1 MSTWPLRRWVAAALV
16 ALATVVVIGVPT
28 VLVPT
33 PWFGREVDV
42 TWWSWPVLLA
52 TAALSGLLA
61 ATYVRADADTLERAA
76 TGTGT
81 GTPVTGTPAI
91 GTPVIATSGTG
102 THGVAEDVDTTAT
115 TSGRLGVAGGLL
127 AYFAVGC
134 PVCNKVALL
143 ALGYTG
149 ALQWFA
155 PLQPVLALVAVVLLA
170 WALRRRLAGE
180 RACPVALPEPAR
192 LGVGRPTSN
201 EER

>member
-1 MSTWPLRRWVAAALV
+1 MSTWPLRRWIAATLV

-33 PWFGREVDV
+33 PWFGREIEA

-52 TAALSGLLA
+52 TAVLSGLLT
-61 ATYVRADADTLERAA
+61 ATYIRSEAAAPAPLDDPDADAE
-76 TGTGT
+76 
-81 GTPVTGTPAI
+81 
-91 GTPVIATSGTG
+91 ATS
-102 THGVAEDVDTTAT
+102 
-115 TSGRLGVAGGLL
+115 SGRLGVAGGLL

-155 PLQPVLALVAVVLLA
+155 PLQPVLALAAVALLA

-180 RACPVALPEPAR
+180 RSCPIDLPATAR
-192 LGVGRPTSN
+192 RGTVDV
-201 EER
+201 EQ

>member
-1 MSTWPLRRWVAAALV
+1 MRSWPVRRWLAATAI
-16 ALATVVVIGVPT
+16 AVVIMLVIGVPT

-33 PWFGREVDV
+33 PWFGREIEV

-61 ATYVRADADTLERAA
+61 ATYVRADAAA
-76 TGTGT
+76 
-81 GTPVTGTPAI
+81 PAAPAAPAPTADDDA
-91 GTPVIATSGTG
+91 G
-102 THGVAEDVDTTAT
+102 AT

-127 AYFAVGC
+127 AYLAVGC

-155 PLQPVLALVAVVLLA
+155 PLQPVLAAVAVVLLG

-180 RACPVALPEPAR
+180 RACPVALPEPPR
-192 LGVGRPTSN
+192 RSTVDI
-201 EER
+201 ER

>member
-1 MSTWPLRRWVAAALV
+1 MRTWPVRRWVAAAAV

-33 PWFGREVDV
+33 PWFGREVEV
-42 TWWSWPVLLA
+42 TWWSWPVLVA
-52 TAALSGLLA
+52 TAVLSGLLA
-61 ATYVRADADTLERAA
+61 ATYVRGDADTPDPAA
-76 TGTGT
+76 PDPATPRTGGPDVPEDD
-81 GTPVTGTPAI
+81 TPQ
-91 GTPVIATSGTG
+91 
-102 THGVAEDVDTTAT
+102 DDDTEAR

-155 PLQPVLALVAVVLLA
+155 PLQPVLALAAVVLLA

-180 RACPVALPEPAR
+180 RACPVALPAAAGQGAVDAEP
-192 LGVGRPTSN
+192 
-201 EER
+201 